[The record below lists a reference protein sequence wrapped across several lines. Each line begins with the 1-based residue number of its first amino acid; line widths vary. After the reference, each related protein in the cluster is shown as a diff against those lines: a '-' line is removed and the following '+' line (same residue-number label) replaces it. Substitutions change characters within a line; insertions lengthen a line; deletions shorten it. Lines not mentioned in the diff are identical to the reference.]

1 MPPAIRP
8 ASAMRP
14 AQARTARAHLLTA
27 ASSARSIGC
36 SRSISPNIDM
46 RVCLYLLRSAQ
57 VHPVLDA
64 GLGACG
70 RIMRLPGRIVL
81 LPLLLVQ
88 KRPDLIGGPLADR
101 LRGTYAIRSRQ
112 RRIIPDSPD
121 LVALALQYLPQLGLL
136 LRVEPEPFREH
147 LDATHDARPD
157 RVAWRRPVNSLNT
170 RPSVR
175 RDWRRRKRS
184 NS

>member
-57 VHPVLDA
+57 VHPALDA
-64 GLGACG
+64 GLGAFG
-70 RIMRLPGRIVL
+70 RIMRPPRRIVL

-101 LRGTYAIRSRQ
+101 PPA
-112 RRIIPDSPD
+112 
-121 LVALALQYLPQLGLL
+121 
-136 LRVEPEPFREH
+136 PF
-147 LDATHDARPD
+147 AAG
-157 RVAWRRPVNSLNT
+157 S
-170 RPSVR
+170 
-175 RDWRRRKRS
+175 
-184 NS
+184 